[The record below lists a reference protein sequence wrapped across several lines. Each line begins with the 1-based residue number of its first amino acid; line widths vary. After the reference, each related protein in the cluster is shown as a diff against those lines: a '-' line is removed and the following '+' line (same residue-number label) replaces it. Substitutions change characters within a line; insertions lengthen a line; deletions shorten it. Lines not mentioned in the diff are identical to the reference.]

1 MWGGRKW
8 DYVIQGGDVGIELA
22 HMDYLSS
29 FGSKVDGGVLHL
41 VNGGFE
47 GNTSSFYTVPF
58 NSSAAGVPGK
68 ISEIIGCYAWTG
80 VTNSLVNANNPVN
93 IWGNFGINKLVSQT
107 PFNVTS
113 PQLSLVPGAQNLTLV
128 WTNNMGAFNLCSSP
142 SLSSPTWSVVTNT
155 LYFGTNRWSVIDFI
169 GNSAQQFY
177 RLQQ

>member
-1 MWGGRKW
+1 
-8 DYVIQGGDVGIELA
+8 
-22 HMDYLSS
+22 
-29 FGSKVDGGVLHL
+29 
-41 VNGGFE
+41 
-47 GNTSSFYTVPF
+47 
-58 NSSAAGVPGK
+58 VPGK

-80 VTNSLVNANNPVN
+80 VTKSLANANKPVN

-142 SLSSPTWSVVTNT
+142 SLVSPTWSVVTNIP
-155 LYFGTNRWSVIDFI
+155 YFGTNRWTVTDSIT
-169 GNSAQQFY
+169 NSAQQFY